1 MKQSKSLIKFL
12 LLVIIITGWACK
24 VTEPPQTEE
33 NKLQITVH
41 DIGVREVYLSIQT
54 KISSSNSTLLLQRNG
69 KEIATLSSHTDTLI
83 VDTTA
88 EQGNTYKYKLVLNK
102 EGGQISESNEIELT
116 TLNPTSNDYNWQIIE
131 FEGYNPACFQ
141 DVAIVNENDIWAV
154 GEVDQYNPDGTYDWQ
169 PYGAAHYDGN
179 SWKLVKVPYRIGTSP
194 EWPGLI
200 NAAFSANGYLFFAPL
215 SSLLIKNGDIWKE
228 LGYFVSGTIFSGQV
242 AAIWSPDA
250 ENIYCVG
257 GSGSIYYCTVYG
269 WMKLNSGTSSN
280 ITDIYGFKD
289 PATGKYTAYM
299 AVLPPSYA
307 GDGQI
312 LRITEKTKVDTVS
325 WEPRHYIYSLWTK
338 KGFPMYAGGVGL
350 YANSGGKW
358 KEFPEFHNEIINKIR
373 GTGLNDIY
381 AVGSKISHYNGIEW
395 KTFDQLSLAYG
406 VYNSVAVTENKIVAV
421 GWSGN
426 KAIIIVGSRY

>member
-1 MKQSKSLIKFL
+1 MKFFL
-12 LLVIIITGWACK
+12 LIIIVTGWACK
-24 VTEPPQTEE
+24 VTEPLQYEE
-33 NKLQITVH
+33 NNIHITVL
-41 DIGVREVYLSIQT
+41 DIGVREVYLNVQA
-54 KISSSNSTLLLQRNG
+54 KISSSNSSLVLQRDG
-69 KEIATLSSHTDTLI
+69 KEIITFSSLSDTLL
-83 VDTTA
+83 VDSTT
-88 EQGNTYKYKLVLNK
+88 EQGNTYKYKLVLKK
-102 EGGQISESNEIELT
+102 EGRQISESNEIELT
-116 TLNPTSNDYNWQIIE
+116 TLNPTSNNYNWQIIE
-131 FEGYNPACFQ
+131 FEGYNPAYFQ

-179 SWKLVKVPYRIGTSP
+179 SWKLVKVPYRIATQP

-200 NAAFSANGYLFFAPL
+200 NAACSADGYLFFAPL
-215 SSLLIKNGDIWKE
+215 SSLLIKTGDTWKE
-228 LGYFVSGTIFSGQV
+228 LGYFASGTVFTGQV
-242 AAIWSPDA
+242 AAVWSPDA
-250 ENIYCVG
+250 YNIYCVG
-257 GSGSIYYCTVYG
+257 GSGSIYYCTSGNWVK

-280 ITDIYGFKD
+280 ICDIYGFKD

-338 KGFPMYAGGVGL
+338 NGFPMYAGGVGL

-358 KEFPEFHNEIINKIR
+358 KEFPEFHNMIINKIR

-395 KTFDQLSLAYG
+395 KTFDQLSLSYG

-421 GWSGN
+421 GWNGN